1 MKERKKERKTVEI
14 SETCPLMPRRSF
26 LFSDHQEYLPPRDT
40 KSKWRYLSFLVFPHL
55 PPMLFR
61 SLSLLPVRLY
71 IHAVTDVT
79 VMIIKNKPYLSFSLS
94 GNRLGILFQNGFGI
108 QLFRFWVSLT
118 IFDSGILEIRCDPFS
133 PRIS

>member
-79 VMIIKNKPYLSFSLS
+79 VMIIKNKPYLSFSWS
-94 GNRLGILFQNGFGI
+94 AGNRLGILFQNGIGI

-118 IFDSGILEIRCDPFS
+118 LAFLRYDLIRFS